1 MATHDYI
8 ISNASGASV
17 RADLNN
23 ALAAIVSN
31 NSNATSPATTYA
43 YQWWADTTTGQLKLR
58 NSANSAWITIFELDG
73 TMLMED
79 GTLAAPGLAFASDLD
94 TGFSRSAANKINF
107 STGGAERLEIGSSEV
122 VFNDPGNDIDFRV
135 ESSGDANIIFVNA
148 GDNRVGIATNSP
160 NYKLDVAGSIG
171 VIEGQTVTWH
181 DGSGNIAARITGTSG
196 DELQFSRGSSD
207 TRSMTIDSSGRV
219 GIGTSSPGR
228 QLQIN
233 GDSDTQ
239 IRVVAAAGG
248 VAGIQFGDANDSVM
262 GGVNF
267 DASDDSLQF
276 RGFNNSEA
284 MRIDTSGRLLVGSSS
299 SRAAGY
305 GDNASLQVEGTSYP
319 KAAIS
324 AILNSNNANGPSLNF
339 AKARGTSSGSSTVVQ
354 SGDNLGI
361 LNFSGGDGTDISSTG
376 ARIRAQVDGTPGSN
390 DMPGR
395 ITFET
400 TPDGSVSPTERMRID
415 SSGNVGIGTSSPDYE
430 LEVDSNDTT
439 TINIVAGT
447 SNLSRLLF
455 SDTTNGRGFVNYDH
469 SSDVLKF
476 GAASGEGMRIDSSQR
491 LLVGTSSA
499 RSNFYNQSLAT
510 RFQVEGTSFEGSSAA
525 LIRNSN
531 NTNSSSLVLAKSRGT
546 STGSNTIV
554 QDNDFLGEVTFQGND
569 GSEFNSAGSIACNVD
584 GTPGANDMP
593 GRLVFSTT
601 ADGASNPTERMR
613 INSTGAIAFSNFS
626 SLKDTAGVVTFN
638 GFAGKQGV
646 FGTAVGNVMNFNW
659 SGSNLEAWVDSTN
672 IGNVS
677 VSSDYRAKQNIA
689 SITAN
694 CIDRIKQ
701 LRPVQYEWANYKN
714 LFVADGV
721 TREGFI
727 AHEVADVIPSGANG
741 TKDDADQIQSLQ
753 PDAILS
759 VTVKALQE
767 AIAKIETLETKVAA
781 LEAG

>member
-1 MATHDYI
+1 
-8 ISNASGASV
+8 
-17 RADLNN
+17 
-23 ALAAIVSN
+23 
-31 NSNATSPATTYA
+31 
-43 YQWWADTTTGQLKLR
+43 
-58 NSANSAWITIFELDG
+58 
-73 TMLMED
+73 
-79 GTLAAPGLAFASDLD
+79 
-94 TGFSRSAANKINF
+94 
-107 STGGAERLEIGSSEV
+107 
-122 VFNDPGNDIDFRV
+122 
-135 ESSGDANIIFVNA
+135 
-148 GDNRVGIATNSP
+148 
-160 NYKLDVAGSIG
+160 
-171 VIEGQTVTWH
+171 
-181 DGSGNIAARITGTSG
+181 
-196 DELQFSRGSSD
+196 
-207 TRSMTIDSSGRV
+207 
-219 GIGTSSPGR
+219 
-228 QLQIN
+228 
-233 GDSDTQ
+233 
-239 IRVVAAAGG
+239 
-248 VAGIQFGDANDSVM
+248 
-262 GGVNF
+262 
-267 DASDDSLQF
+267 
-276 RGFNNSEA
+276 EA

-455 SDTTNGRGFVNYDH
+455 SDTTNGRGFINYDH

-626 SLKDTAGVVTFN
+626 SLK
-638 GFAGKQGV
+638 
-646 FGTAVGNVMNFNW
+646 
-659 SGSNLEAWVDSTN
+659 
-672 IGNVS
+672 
-677 VSSDYRAKQNIA
+677 
-689 SITAN
+689 
-694 CIDRIKQ
+694 
-701 LRPVQYEWANYKN
+701 
-714 LFVADGV
+714 
-721 TREGFI
+721 
-727 AHEVADVIPSGANG
+727 
-741 TKDDADQIQSLQ
+741 
-753 PDAILS
+753 
-759 VTVKALQE
+759 
-767 AIAKIETLETKVAA
+767 
-781 LEAG
+781 